1 MNLME
6 RQQVNTVGY
15 HSGQFLNSWKF
26 SCKKTMCK
34 ENDLVLMGDLRRRL
48 FNVPTRG
55 RNDPFSHLPRE
66 WKFIQGKQKLI
77 NLLKFLNMRSE
88 IGDDPRIPKRFLK
101 MISNSI
107 FVVNDKLYFQ
117 IMTADVTLKIVVTG
131 ANFIEVWRYKNQHKI
146 QFS

>member
-55 RNDPFSHLPRE
+55 RNDPFSHLSRE
-66 WKFIQGKQKLI
+66 WKFIQGI
-77 NLLKFLNMRSE
+77 
-88 IGDDPRIPKRFLK
+88 
-101 MISNSI
+101 
-107 FVVNDKLYFQ
+107 VN
-117 IMTADVTLKIVVTG
+117 
-131 ANFIEVWRYKNQHKI
+131 
-146 QFS
+146 

>member
-48 FNVPTRG
+48 FNVPTRE
-55 RNDPFSHLPRE
+55 HLPRE

-88 IGDDPRIPKRFLK
+88 IGDDPRIPKWFLK

-107 FVVNDKLYFQ
+107 FVVNDKLFFQ

>member
-1 MNLME
+1 M
-6 RQQVNTVGY
+6 
-15 HSGQFLNSWKF
+15 F
-26 SCKKTMCK
+26 
-34 ENDLVLMGDLRRRL
+34 RRGAEMIPSPTSPANGSL
-48 FNVPTRG
+48 FRG
-55 RNDPFSHLPRE
+55 E
-66 WKFIQGKQKLI
+66 LI

-146 QFS
+146 

>member
-15 HSGQFLNSWKF
+15 HSGQFLNSRKF

-34 ENDLVLMGDLRRRL
+34 ESDLVLMGDLRRRL
-48 FNVPTRG
+48 FNVPTRE
-55 RNDPFSHLPRE
+55 HLPRE

-88 IGDDPRIPKRFLK
+88 IGDDPRIPKWFLK
-101 MISNSI
+101 MISYSI

-117 IMTADVTLKIVVTG
+117 IMAADVTLKIVVTG

>member
-1 MNLME
+1 
-6 RQQVNTVGY
+6 
-15 HSGQFLNSWKF
+15 
-26 SCKKTMCK
+26 
-34 ENDLVLMGDLRRRL
+34 
-48 FNVPTRG
+48 
-55 RNDPFSHLPRE
+55 
-66 WKFIQGKQKLI
+66 
-77 NLLKFLNMRSE
+77 MRSE
-88 IGDDPRIPKRFLK
+88 IGDDPRIPKWFLK